1 MKYFANLTLEVLSTE
16 ELMAVKGGGSPIDP
30 IIIKD

>member
-1 MKYFANLTLEVLSTE
+1 MKNFTNLTLEVLSTE
-16 ELMAVKGGGSPIDP
+16 ELMAVRGGLSPIDP